1 MRMWGGFKRISQREL
16 KRLLKKAD
24 IDIEEVQGV
33 SRVVIE
39 RDDGSRII
47 ISNPMVTKLKMAGQ
61 TVYQVAGG
69 EERVEEAEVEVS
81 EEDIAIVMEQT
92 GVDRETA
99 RNALVMTKGDIAEAI
114 MLLKGEGSSGG

>member
-39 RDDGSRII
+39 RDDGSRIV

>member
-1 MRMWGGFKRISQREL
+1 LRMWGGFKRISQREL

>member
-1 MRMWGGFKRISQREL
+1 MWGGFKRISQREL